1 MQAEVLRRYDEVVRK
16 VRGYHPSP
24 DLALFDRAFRFAVAK
39 HEGQQR
45 KSGDPYVI
53 HPVEVAGITAD
64 LQLDIYSLC
73 AALLHDT
80 VEDTNA
86 TLDEVEAE
94 FGDQVAFLVG
104 GLTKLSKLEFKSREE
119 AQAENVRKL
128 IVAMSRDVR
137 VVLVKL
143 ADRLHNL
150 RTLDHMSDEGR
161 ARIATETL
169 DIYAPL
175 ANRLGINWMKVEL
188 EDTSFRHLNPA
199 AYADVVAHVSKS
211 KTEREEYI
219 RDTISLL
226 KELTRKQGLNAEIQ
240 GRPKHYYSIFR
251 KLKKAGIEFE
261 QLHDVTA
268 FRVIVENKSQ
278 CYETLGIVH
287 DVWKPVPNRFKDYIA
302 IPKANGYQSLHT
314 TVLGPSGERI
324 EIQIRTEEMHR
335 VAEYGVA
342 AHWAYKEGR
351 SVLRPESQAFT
362 WLRDLVVSHVAIENS
377 QEFLD
382 SVKLDLFSD
391 EVFVFTP
398 DGDIKSLPAGST
410 PIDFAFAVHS
420 EVGNHAVH
428 AKVNGRLVT
437 LRHELQNCDVVEIL
451 TRSDQHPREE
461 WLESVRSTKARQ
473 KIREYIQREAKEK
486 AKEMA
491 QGVLTVEFKRYG
503 LRYETLLKSGDLLA
517 AAELLKVQ
525 TVEQLLLAVGYGRLS
540 KEQVIFKVVPP
551 EARPLDEQPVNA
563 VKRFGQ
569 ALKSLISKPAKTA
582 ISLSGMD
589 GELMVSYARCC
600 HPVHGDQIVGFVTRG
615 RGVVVHT
622 ASCPRL
628 QHLETERR
636 CDVRWSD
643 LAEKS
648 EDLSK
653 RRVTVRVICR
663 DEAGLLAEMSAA
675 FSSRGVQIAQANCRV
690 KEDGM
695 ATNVFEVLVTNVGQ
709 LNEAIKQLGKVDGV
723 VSVERVQG

>member
-1 MQAEVLRRYDEVVRK
+1 
-16 VRGYHPSP
+16 
-24 DLALFDRAFRFAVAK
+24 
-39 HEGQQR
+39 
-45 KSGDPYVI
+45 
-53 HPVEVAGITAD
+53 
-64 LQLDIYSLC
+64 
-73 AALLHDT
+73 
-80 VEDTNA
+80 
-86 TLDEVEAE
+86 
-94 FGDQVAFLVG
+94 
-104 GLTKLSKLEFKSREE
+104 
-119 AQAENVRKL
+119 
-128 IVAMSRDVR
+128 
-137 VVLVKL
+137 
-143 ADRLHNL
+143 
-150 RTLDHMSDEGR
+150 
-161 ARIATETL
+161 
-169 DIYAPL
+169 
-175 ANRLGINWMKVEL
+175 
-188 EDTSFRHLNPA
+188 
-199 AYADVVAHVSKS
+199 
-211 KTEREEYI
+211 
-219 RDTISLL
+219 
-226 KELTRKQGLNAEIQ
+226 
-240 GRPKHYYSIFR
+240 
-251 KLKKAGIEFE
+251 
-261 QLHDVTA
+261 VTA

-503 LRYETLLKSGDLLA
+503 LRYETLVKSGDLLA
-517 AAELLKVQ
+517 AAELVVTSQFGSTSMLQRKLRVGFAKAGRLMDLLESREIVGPSEGSKAREVYVSQ
-525 TVEQLLLAVGYGRLS
+525 EQLPAVLAKLRGHD
-540 KEQVIFKVVPP
+540 VPIP
-551 EARPLDEQPVNA
+551 
-563 VKRFGQ
+563 
-569 ALKSLISKPAKTA
+569 
-582 ISLSGMD
+582 
-589 GELMVSYARCC
+589 
-600 HPVHGDQIVGFVTRG
+600 
-615 RGVVVHT
+615 
-622 ASCPRL
+622 
-628 QHLETERR
+628 
-636 CDVRWSD
+636 
-643 LAEKS
+643 
-648 EDLSK
+648 
-653 RRVTVRVICR
+653 
-663 DEAGLLAEMSAA
+663 
-675 FSSRGVQIAQANCRV
+675 
-690 KEDGM
+690 
-695 ATNVFEVLVTNVGQ
+695 
-709 LNEAIKQLGKVDGV
+709 
-723 VSVERVQG
+723 